1 VFGARAA
8 RRNDERRIRTT
19 CTEAQRDGVRV
30 QRTPALG
37 ETDARWFESR
47 GFHVVQSLVML
58 RRDARPHGS
67 RQQTELPTE
76 LLTSS
81 WRRLR
86 SHRHAPLLSDLLR
99 LDSQGFTAPW
109 NLSRDAF
116 ARACTAT
123 YDHSVIVSGTG
134 ETTGFAI
141 VGRSAQTAYLQ
152 RLVVRTDVRRRG
164 VATRLVKES
173 LAWAHSRGALDLLV
187 NTEQSN
193 AAALAL
199 YRGLGFVTVPDQLSV
214 LERELEKTA

>member
-1 VFGARAA
+1 MFGARTS
-8 RRNDERRIRTT
+8 RRNDERRICST
-19 CTEAQRDGVRV
+19 CTEAERDGVRV

-37 ETDARWFESR
+37 ETDARWFESQ
-47 GFHVVQSLVML
+47 GFRVVQSLVML

-67 RQQTELPTE
+67 HQQTELSTE

-86 SHRHAPLLSDLLR
+86 SRRHAHLLSHLLR

-123 YDHSVIVSGTG
+123 YDHAVIVSGTG

-152 RLVVRTDVRRRG
+152 RLVVHTDARRRG
-164 VATRLVKES
+164 IATRLVQET
-173 LAWAHSRGALDLLV
+173 LAWAHSRGAVDLLV

-193 AAALAL
+193 TAALAL
-199 YRGLGFVTVPDQLSV
+199 YRSLGFVTVPDRLSV
-214 LERELEKTA
+214 LERELGKTA